1 MVAYCGFQA
10 GASRVQTFTGL
21 VILRLITAILGG
33 PVLAVGGASVADMY
47 SPMEIPIML
56 AIWVIPAFSG
66 PGLGPIFAN
75 PAGQANGWR
84 WTMYELLWIAGF
96 TTIVLVF
103 LLPETS
109 HTNILLRRAERLRV
123 VTGDERYK
131 SQTEIARGDKDFVQV
146 LSFALIKP
154 FEVSKF
160 GSGGGLG
167 DRGWAT
173 RRGMDS

>member
-1 MVAYCGFQA
+1 M
-10 GASRVQTFTGL
+10 
-21 VILRLITAILGG
+21 ILI
-33 PVLAVGGASVADMY
+33 
-47 SPMEIPIML
+47 
-56 AIWVIPAFSG
+56 
-66 PGLGPIFAN
+66 
-75 PAGQANGWR
+75 
-84 WTMYELLWIAGF
+84 
-96 TTIVLVF
+96 F